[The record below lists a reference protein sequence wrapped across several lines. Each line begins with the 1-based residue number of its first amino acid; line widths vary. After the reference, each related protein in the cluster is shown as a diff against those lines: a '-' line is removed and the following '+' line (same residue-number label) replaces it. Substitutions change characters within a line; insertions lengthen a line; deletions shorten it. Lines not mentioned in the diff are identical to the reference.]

1 MTMRA
6 PTLAAEDA
14 FDIAGAR
21 RKLRVQVFAPVLSER
36 TTWACRV
43 RLGSPIDRDRNSYGE
58 GALQALVLA
67 VNKVAI
73 ELYASEAW
81 REGRLGWRA
90 EFGGYLGTPSP
101 DMLLEVAPLRF
112 VRGSWCGRAAICAD
126 GQ

>member
-73 ELYASEAW
+73 DLYASEAW
-81 REGRLGWRA
+81 REGRLGWRG
-90 EFGGYLGTPSP
+90 EFGGYLGVPAS
-101 DMLLEVAPLRF
+101 DMFLDVAPFRF
-112 VRGSWCGRAAICAD
+112 DLGSPEERAA
-126 GQ
+126 